1 MLLVTFVIKTHH
13 LHFSCRF
20 RACVQTHERLHA
32 TKGAAAECSSAI
44 HGVKINFLVFT
55 EEMCLNMFSYTW
67 LTAKQQ
73 YSKMLP
79 GMSVCLNA
87 KTLQHA

>member
-1 MLLVTFVIKTHH
+1 MVSHICYKIHH
-13 LHFSCRF
+13 VNFSSRF

-55 EEMCLNMFSYTW
+55 EEMCPNTFSY
-67 LTAKQQ
+67 
-73 YSKMLP
+73 S
-79 GMSVCLNA
+79 
-87 KTLQHA
+87 